1 MKNFIAGILC
11 LFMLTSAA
19 FAVSDEQIIKEQ
31 SIQNR
36 INETGTQILNA
47 NKIGGRIIFVYDKD
61 AKDTL
66 LKMDTTVTSRQ
77 IVMFREYY
85 KFISDDN
92 ELAAYLAREISNA
105 QRTFDGIG
113 NGWLTAVQI
122 KAAPK
127 KFEMVADKRAVDYM
141 VKAGYNPLALITFIN
156 KAFPQ
161 HYQDLISNKNLTSKR
176 LAHIYEY
183 IYTKYPYFITNNEYL
198 QNPYYQNFLLNSVE
212 NRRLLEEKIKSGS
225 KEKLKYEKN
234 YCCFYC
240 SIFNLSSM
248 FCGHSYRKT
257 RSSLKLQL
265 RKHDKN
271 SYKNADYGKYKG
283 RKPCL

>member
-183 IYTKYPYFITNNEYL
+183 IYTKYPYFLDNNEYL

-225 KEKLKYEKN
+225 KEKLKYE
-234 YCCFYC
+234 
-240 SIFNLSSM
+240 
-248 FCGHSYRKT
+248 
-257 RSSLKLQL
+257 
-265 RKHDKN
+265 
-271 SYKNADYGKYKG
+271 
-283 RKPCL
+283 

>member
-161 HYQDLISNKNLTSKR
+161 HYQYLISNKNLTSKR

-225 KEKLKYEKN
+225 KEKLKYE
-234 YCCFYC
+234 
-240 SIFNLSSM
+240 
-248 FCGHSYRKT
+248 
-257 RSSLKLQL
+257 
-265 RKHDKN
+265 
-271 SYKNADYGKYKG
+271 
-283 RKPCL
+283 

>member
-161 HYQDLISNKNLTSKR
+161 HYQGLISNKNLTSKR

-225 KEKLKYEKN
+225 KEKLKYE
-234 YCCFYC
+234 
-240 SIFNLSSM
+240 
-248 FCGHSYRKT
+248 
-257 RSSLKLQL
+257 
-265 RKHDKN
+265 
-271 SYKNADYGKYKG
+271 
-283 RKPCL
+283 

>member
-36 INETGTQILNA
+36 INEIGTQILNA

-61 AKDTL
+61 AKDTI

-77 IVMFREYY
+77 SVMFREYY

-225 KEKLKYEKN
+225 KEKLKYE
-234 YCCFYC
+234 
-240 SIFNLSSM
+240 
-248 FCGHSYRKT
+248 
-257 RSSLKLQL
+257 
-265 RKHDKN
+265 
-271 SYKNADYGKYKG
+271 
-283 RKPCL
+283 

>member
-61 AKDTL
+61 AKDTT

-183 IYTKYPYFITNNEYL
+183 IYTKYPYFLDNNEYF

-225 KEKLKYEKN
+225 KEKLKYE
-234 YCCFYC
+234 
-240 SIFNLSSM
+240 
-248 FCGHSYRKT
+248 
-257 RSSLKLQL
+257 
-265 RKHDKN
+265 
-271 SYKNADYGKYKG
+271 
-283 RKPCL
+283 

>member
-1 MKNFIAGILC
+1 MKKFIITFLC
-11 LFMLTSAA
+11 LFFAA
-19 FAVSDEQIIKEQ
+19 LSSFAVTDEEILKEQ

-36 INETGTQILNA
+36 INGIGTQILNA
-47 NKIGGRIIFVYDKD
+47 NKIDGRIIFVYDKE

-66 LKMDTTVTSRQ
+66 LKMDTTVSSRQ
-77 IVMFREYY
+77 IVMFRQYY
-85 KFISDDN
+85 KFIADDN

-105 QRTFDGIG
+105 QRTFDGMG

-141 VKAGYNPLALITFIN
+141 VKAGYNPLAFITFIN

-183 IYTKYPYFITNNEYL
+183 IYTKYPYFLDNNEYL
-198 QNPYYQNFLLNSVE
+198 QNPYYQNFLLNSAE

-225 KEKLKYEKN
+225 KEKLKYE
-234 YCCFYC
+234 
-240 SIFNLSSM
+240 
-248 FCGHSYRKT
+248 
-257 RSSLKLQL
+257 
-265 RKHDKN
+265 
-271 SYKNADYGKYKG
+271 
-283 RKPCL
+283 